1 MNSWITLIQY
11 QGITKVS
18 PATGMTSIGIE
29 YIPKRKL
36 IGCIIMTDYI
46 QNENKPLIDIDQLKQ
61 FEHFIKLDMLKEME
75 FQHNNGKANKQ
86 INDLK
91 NEIDKL

>member
-1 MNSWITLIQY
+1 
-11 QGITKVS
+11 
-18 PATGMTSIGIE
+18 
-29 YIPKRKL
+29 
-36 IGCIIMTDYI
+36 MTDYI